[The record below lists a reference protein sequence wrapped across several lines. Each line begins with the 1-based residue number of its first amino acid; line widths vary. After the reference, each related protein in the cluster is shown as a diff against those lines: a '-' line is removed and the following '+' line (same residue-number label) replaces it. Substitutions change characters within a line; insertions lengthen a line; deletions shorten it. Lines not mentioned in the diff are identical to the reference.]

1 MARAVD
7 LFPRFEPMSARAT
20 LHVDGP
26 GQLLRAF
33 RKRLVESM
41 RDEACGATLTET
53 RRDGR
58 LEFAMTASGGIP
70 FPPLVAASILY
81 PDCVVTLNWEIDGAL
96 GETTL
101 RNGQASTASQG
112 GVPAGLRDRP
122 GYLSLRDDGS
132 LLLGLALAPTTSADR
147 VLGYAAT
154 HDAETWFLATRH
166 GPSHALWSTG
176 GDASAWDEHWIP
188 APDGKWQCV
197 AVAHPEPI
205 SPDILAQLTG
215 IADAVRADA
224 LWYDHAAP
232 EDTII
237 ERQRAAAAARPLHAI
252 NVKSRIVAMVAAAG
266 EHDRLDAGDRWVA
279 DLIRE
284 TWAAPGTTP

>member
-1 MARAVD
+1 
-7 LFPRFEPMSARAT
+7 MSARAT

-41 RDEACGATLTET
+41 RNEACEATLTEA
-53 RRDGR
+53 RCDGR
-58 LEFAMTASGGIP
+58 LEFAITASVGIP

-81 PDCVVTLNWEIDGAL
+81 PDCVVTLNWEVDGAL

-101 RNGQASTASQG
+101 QNGQASTASRG

-132 LLLGLALAPTTSADR
+132 LSLALALAPTTSADR

-154 HDAETWFLATRH
+154 RDAETWFHATRR
-166 GPSHALWSTG
+166 GPSHALWTTG
-176 GDASAWDEHWIP
+176 GDACAWDEQWRP
-188 APDGKWQCV
+188 APDGKWRCV
-197 AVAHPEPI
+197 TVAQPEPI
-205 SPDILAQLTG
+205 APDVLAQLNG
-215 IADAVRADA
+215 IADAVRAAA

-237 ERQRAAAAARPLHAI
+237 ERQRAAAVARPLHAI
-252 NVKSRIVAMVAAAG
+252 NVKSRIVAMAGAAR
-266 EHDRLDAGDRWVA
+266 ELDRLDAGERWVA

>member
-1 MARAVD
+1 
-7 LFPRFEPMSARAT
+7 MSARAT
-20 LHVDGP
+20 LYVDGP

-41 RDEACGATLTET
+41 RDEACGATLTEA
-53 RRDGR
+53 RCDGR

-101 RNGQASTASQG
+101 QNGQASTASQG

-132 LLLGLALAPTTSADR
+132 LLLGLALAPAPDADR

-154 HDAETWFLATRH
+154 RDAETWFLAAPP
-166 GPSHALWSTG
+166 GPSQALRTTG
-176 GDASAWDEHWIP
+176 GDASAWDEQWTP
-188 APDGKWQCV
+188 ARDGRWQCKTI
-197 AVAHPEPI
+197 AQPEPI
-205 SPDILAQLTG
+205 APDMLARLTG
-215 IADAVRADA
+215 IADAMRAEA
-224 LWYDHAAP
+224 FWYDHAAP

-237 ERQRAAAAARPLHAI
+237 ERQRAAAVARPLHAI
-252 NVKSRIVAMVAAAG
+252 NVKSRMVALAGAAR
-266 EHDRLDAGDRWVA
+266 ELDRLDAGQRWVA
-279 DLIRE
+279 DLIRK
-284 TWAAPGTTP
+284 TWAAPGSIT

>member
-1 MARAVD
+1 
-7 LFPRFEPMSARAT
+7 
-20 LHVDGP
+20 
-26 GQLLRAF
+26 
-33 RKRLVESM
+33 M
-41 RDEACGATLTET
+41 RNEACEATLTEA
-53 RRDGR
+53 RCDGR
-58 LEFAMTASGGIP
+58 LEFAITASVGIP

-81 PDCVVTLNWEIDGAL
+81 PDCVVTLNWEVDGAL

-101 RNGQASTASQG
+101 QNGQASTASRG

-132 LLLGLALAPTTSADR
+132 LSLALALALAPTTSADR

-154 HDAETWFLATRH
+154 RDAETWFHATRR
-166 GPSHALWSTG
+166 GPSHALWTTG
-176 GDASAWDEHWIP
+176 GDACAWDEQWRP
-188 APDGKWQCV
+188 APDGKWRCV
-197 AVAHPEPI
+197 SVAQPEPI
-205 SPDILAQLTG
+205 APDVLAQLNG
-215 IADAVRADA
+215 IADAVRAAA

-237 ERQRAAAAARPLHAI
+237 ERQRAAAVARPLHAI
-252 NVKSRIVAMVAAAG
+252 NVKSRIVAMAGAAR
-266 EHDRLDAGDRWVA
+266 ELDRLDAGERWVA